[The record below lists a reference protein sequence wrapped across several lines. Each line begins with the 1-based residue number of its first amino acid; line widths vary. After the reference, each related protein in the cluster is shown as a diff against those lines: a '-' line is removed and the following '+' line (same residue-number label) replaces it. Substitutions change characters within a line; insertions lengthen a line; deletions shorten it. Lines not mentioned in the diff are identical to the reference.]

1 MEVSMP
7 YLISRPRLR
16 RLICT
21 LVGAAALATVAP
33 AVADACTVSTA
44 NESQP
49 FVSLGDSAWYTLAPG
64 GAFASGTTSGWTL
77 NGATVQNGGG
87 PSGNHLAFGPG
98 SAPISAPFCVSA
110 ATPTFRFYARQTSGS
125 WAEMNVNV
133 LWTDGSGVTHTTTAA
148 GLNLTPSWTV
158 TPIYNLG
165 NMLPTQAGATF
176 SVRIQFVPA
185 AYGGAVSID
194 NLYVDPYSR

>member
-7 YLISRPRLR
+7 YLLPRPRIQ
-16 RLICT
+16 RLICA
-21 LVGAAALATVAP
+21 LVGAAALATAAP

-44 NESQP
+44 NQSQP
-49 FVSLGDSAWYTLAPG
+49 FASLGDSAWYTLAPG
-64 GAFASGTTSGWTL
+64 GAFVPGTTSGWTL
-77 NGATVQNGGG
+77 NGATVQNG
-87 PSGNHLAFGPG
+87 SGLLAHNLSFGPN

-133 LWTDGSGVTHTTTAA
+133 LWTDASGAHNTTAA
-148 GLNLTPSWTV
+148 GLNLTPNWTASPV
-158 TPIYNLG
+158 YNLG

-185 AYGGAVSID
+185 AYGGAVAID
-194 NLYVDPYSR
+194 DLYVDPYSR

>member
-1 MEVSMP
+1 MP
-7 YLISRPRLR
+7 YLFPRPRLQ
-16 RLICT
+16 RLICA

-49 FVSLGDSAWYTLAPG
+49 FASLGDSAWYTLAPG
-64 GAFASGTTSGWTL
+64 GAFAPGTTSDWTL
-77 NGATVQNGGG
+77 NGATVENGSGLFANDLSFS
-87 PSGNHLAFGPG
+87 PS
-98 SAPISAPFCVSA
+98 STPISAPFCVSA
-110 ATPTFRFYARQTSGS
+110 ATPTFRFYARKTSGS

-133 LWTDGSGVTHTTTAA
+133 LWTDASGGTHNTTAA
-148 GLNLTPSWTV
+148 GLNLTPNWTASPV
-158 TPIYNLG
+158 YNLG
-165 NMLPTQAGATF
+165 KMLPTQAGATF

-185 AYGGAVSID
+185 AYGGAVAID